1 MRPIRKKAT
10 PVGVFPKRFLIS
22 TLRQLGQEVGLTVPT
37 LVAPANGSGA
47 ARPLPVRVHVYRGGR
62 DAHQFDIAPD
72 PRRAFVE
79 VWQRDWEAGLGPS
92 NAGEDLIAVEYLH
105 TKEDE
110 PWLGPRMAVE
120 IEGQFLVRA
129 AGPEGRYG
137 YVLTSFVPF
146 RPPGYKFT
154 PIIGLLHYYRFG
166 AELENYTLLVNL
178 KGAGDA
184 EGANRLHVDYYSFAG
199 EPLAA
204 ADLDVPY
211 NSGHLHPV
219 EASLAAQGVPA
230 DALAGGVIAH
240 CRGGASQF
248 SIFTLIRNRRTGAL
262 GLEHSLPPYYYVTGI
277 SHPDIRGPFYAR
289 ALAPA

>member
-1 MRPIRKKAT
+1 MRPIRTKA
-10 PVGVFPKRFLIS
+10 PPRGVFAKRFLIS

-37 LVAPANGSGA
+37 LVAPAKGGGA
-47 ARPLPVRVHVYRGGR
+47 PRALPVRVHVYRGGR
-62 DAHQFDIAPD
+62 DAHRFDVAPD
-72 PRRAFVE
+72 PRRPFVE
-79 VWQRDWEAGLGPS
+79 VWQREWEAGLGPS

-105 TKEDE
+105 AAEDE
-110 PWLGPRMAVE
+110 PWLGPRLAGE

-129 AGPEGRYG
+129 APDGRYG
-137 YVLTSFVPF
+137 CVLTSFVPF
-146 RPPGYKFT
+146 RPAGYKFT

-166 AELENYTLLVNL
+166 PELENYTLFVNL
-178 KGAGDA
+178 KGAGDGD
-184 EGANRLHVDYYSFAG
+184 GANRLHIDYYSFAG
-199 EPLAA
+199 ARLAA
-204 ADLDVPY
+204 ADLEVPY

-230 DALAGGVIAH
+230 EALAGGVIAH
-240 CRGGASQF
+240 CRGGDSQF
-248 SIFTLIRNRRTGAL
+248 SIFTLIRNKRTGAL

>member
-37 LVAPANGSGA
+37 LVPPANGNGA

-79 VWQRDWEAGLGPS
+79 VWQRDWEAGSGPS
-92 NAGEDLIAVEYLH
+92 NAGEDLVAVEYLH
-105 TKEDE
+105 AKEDE
-110 PWLGPRMAVE
+110 PWLGPRMADE

-129 AGPEGRYG
+129 APDGRYG
-137 YVLTSFVPF
+137 CVLTSFVPF

-166 AELENYTLLVNL
+166 PELENYTLFINL
-178 KGAGDA
+178 TGAGDGD
-184 EGANRLHVDYYSFAG
+184 GANRLHVDYYNFAG
-199 EPLAA
+199 ERLAA
-204 ADLDVPY
+204 ADLEVPY
-211 NSGHLHPV
+211 NCGHLHPV

-230 DALAGGVIAH
+230 EALAGGVIAH

-248 SIFTLIRNRRTGAL
+248 SIFTLIRNKRTGAL

-277 SHPDIRGPFYAR
+277 SHPAIRGPFYAR